1 MFVTE
6 AEIAGVFDRAAEAWG
21 QNAWEDAFNADRE
34 DAEIRGKYHAFAGYI
49 DNVRDSVE
57 AAGIFADW
65 TVEDI
70 VAGALSH
77 ADSEWQS
84 YQ

>member
-6 AEIAGVFDRAAEAWG
+6 AEIAGVFDRAAEASG
-21 QNAWEDAFNADRE
+21 QNPWEDAFNADRE
-34 DAEIRGKYHAFAGYI
+34 DAEIRGKYHAFYGYI
-49 DNVRDSVE
+49 DNVRDSV
-57 AAGIFADW
+57 GIFADS
-65 TVEDI
+65 TVEEI
-70 VAGALSH
+70 VAGALSN